1 MKGDRIF
8 EQASRMF
15 AILLVVIV
23 ASIGFLLLKESLPA
37 IRKFGWQF
45 PFSSI
50 WDPVAEVFGAWPFLY
65 GTIVSSILALVI
77 ALPLSLGIAIF
88 LAELAPPYLKAPV
101 AFLTELLAAIPSV
114 IYGLWGLFFLVPW
127 LRTSVEPFLIK
138 HFGFLP
144 FFKGP
149 PYGIGML
156 AAGLILAIMILP
168 IISSISR
175 EVLQAVPN
183 HQREAA
189 LALGATR
196 WEATRMAVLRY
207 GKAGL
212 LGAVFLGLGRA
223 LGETMA
229 VTMLIGN
236 RPEVSLSLLAPGHT
250 MASVI
255 ANEFAEASGPMHLS
269 ALMGVGLALFGT
281 TMVVNAGARFLVW
294 KVSGGRGEVRE

>member
-1 MKGDRIF
+1 MNGDRIF
-8 EQASRMF
+8 EQASRLF
-15 AILLVVIV
+15 AFCLVLIVLLTGILLLTG
-23 ASIGFLLLKESLPA
+23 ALPA

-45 PFSSI
+45 PFSSA
-50 WDPVAEVFGAWPFLY
+50 WNPVTEDFGALPFIY
-65 GTIVSSILALVI
+65 GTLVSSALALLI
-77 ALPLSLGIAIF
+77 AVPLSLGVAIF
-88 LAELAPPYLKAPV
+88 LSELAPPFLRTPV
-101 AFLTELLAAIPSV
+101 AFLIELLAAIPSI

-127 LRTSVEPFLIK
+127 LRNGVEPFLIK
-138 HFGFLP
+138 RFGFLP
-144 FFKGP
+144 LFRGP

-156 AAGLILAIMILP
+156 AAGIILAIMIIP

-183 HQREAA
+183 DQREAA

-196 WEATRMAVLRY
+196 WETTRMAVLRF
-207 GKAGL
+207 GKSGL

-223 LGETMA
+223 MGETMA

-236 RPEVSLSLLAPGHT
+236 RPEISLSLLAPGHT

-269 ALMGVGLALFGT
+269 ALMGVGLALFGLT
-281 TMVVNAGARFLVW
+281 LAVNAGARALVW
-294 KVSGGRGEVRE
+294 KVGGKVGRA

>member
-8 EQASRMF
+8 EGGTRFF
-15 AILLVVIV
+15 A
-23 ASIGFLLLKESLPA
+23 LLLILIVGLIGLLLFKESLPA

-45 PFSSI
+45 PFRSV
-50 WDPVAEVFGAWPFLY
+50 WDPVAEDFGALPFIY
-65 GTIVSSILALVI
+65 GTIVSSLLALAI
-77 ALPLSLGIAIF
+77 AVPLSLGVAIF
-88 LAELAPPYLKAPV
+88 LSELAPPYLRTPV
-101 AFLTELLAAIPSV
+101 SFLIELLAAIPSI

-127 LRTSVEPFLIK
+127 LRSSVEPFLIK
-138 HFGFLP
+138 RFGFLP
-144 FFKGP
+144 FFQGP

-156 AAGLILAIMILP
+156 AAGVILSIMIIP

-196 WEATRMAVLRY
+196 WETTRVAVLRF

-212 LGAVFLGLGRA
+212 FGAIFLGLGRA

-236 RPEVSLSLLAPGHT
+236 RPEVSVSILAPGHT

-269 ALMGVGLALFGT
+269 ALMGVGLALFAVT
-281 TMVVNAGARFLVW
+281 LAVNAGARALVW
-294 KVSGGRGEVRE
+294 KVGGKAGQE

>member
-1 MKGDRIF
+1 
-8 EQASRMF
+8 
-15 AILLVVIV
+15 
-23 ASIGFLLLKESLPA
+23 
-37 IRKFGWQF
+37 
-45 PFSSI
+45 
-50 WDPVAEVFGAWPFLY
+50 
-65 GTIVSSILALVI
+65 
-77 ALPLSLGIAIF
+77 
-88 LAELAPPYLKAPV
+88 
-101 AFLTELLAAIPSV
+101 
-114 IYGLWGLFFLVPW
+114 LFFLVPW
-127 LRTSVEPFLIK
+127 LRNSVEPFLIK
-138 HFGFLP
+138 RFGFLP

-156 AAGLILAIMILP
+156 AAGVILAIMIIP

-196 WEATRMAVLRY
+196 WETTRMAVLRF

-212 LGAVFLGLGRA
+212 FGAVFLGLGRA

-255 ANEFAEASGPMHLS
+255 ANEFAEASGPIHLS
-269 ALMGVGLALFGT
+269 ALMGVGLALFVLT
-281 TMVVNAGARFLVW
+281 LVVNAAARALVW
-294 KVSGGRGEVRE
+294 KVGGKAERE